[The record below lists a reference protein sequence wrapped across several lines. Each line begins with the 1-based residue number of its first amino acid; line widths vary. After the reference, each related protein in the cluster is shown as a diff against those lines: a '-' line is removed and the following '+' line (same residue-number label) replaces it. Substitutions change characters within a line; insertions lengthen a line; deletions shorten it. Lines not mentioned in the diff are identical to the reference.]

1 MGSDAS
7 LIDDRSVADLD
18 TPTTDSHQI
27 RIRTLIVMILQMRFN
42 LIKKFFTLK
51 TKLKEYFN
59 FPYKNGE
66 A

>member
-7 LIDDRSVADLD
+7 LIDDRPVADLD
-18 TPTTDSHQI
+18 THQI

-42 LIKKFFTLK
+42 LIKNLFTLK
-51 TKLKEYFN
+51 TKLKEYLN